1 MLERNL
7 GTSTPLPPDAVP
19 DIDSDIRGAITIR
32 AQLEKHHS
40 SAACNE
46 WHRKIDPL
54 GSAMECFDPIGRTR
68 STYNRRVKEKF
79 IQQVFFQAV
88 NRSKILQN

>member
-32 AQLEKHHS
+32 AQLEKHRS

-46 WHRKIDPL
+46 CHRKIDPL
-54 GSAMECFDPIGRTR
+54 GSAMECFDPIGQAR
-68 STYNRRVKEKF
+68 SAYDIRCK
-79 IQQVFFQAV
+79 
-88 NRSKILQN
+88 SKVDTAGILPSRESF

>member
-1 MLERNL
+1 MLEWNL
-7 GTSTPLPPDAVP
+7 GPPTPSPPNDVP

-68 STYNRRVKEKF
+68 STYNGRAKENSS
-79 IQQVFFQAV
+79 
-88 NRSKILQN
+88 NRYFSKP